1 MSAVEDRLAVAP
13 AVRAA
18 REALAGVPDE
28 VWIVGGAI
36 RDALLGRPIVDLDL
50 AVRGDP
56 GPLAR
61 TIAGSASGP
70 SFRLSEA
77 FGAWRAMPRDRA
89 WVCDV
94 SSLQGATI
102 HEDLARRDFTVNAMA
117 MPLSGGGLLDPH
129 GGVTDLEHGTL
140 RVLGVHAYRD
150 DPLRPLRLAR
160 LAAEL
165 GLEPDDETRRLTAG
179 AAAAVTAA
187 SPERVFAELRRL
199 VVADRVIEGLA
210 LADRLGLV
218 AAVLPELDAL
228 RGVAQSHVHHL
239 DAYAHTLEVLQRLVD
254 LEGSLDDVFGHLA
267 ERVREV
273 LDQPLADELTR
284 GQALRLGA
292 LLHDVG
298 KPATRAVLP
307 TGRVT
312 FIGHD
317 RVGVDVVREACLRL
331 RTSQRLSEYVQKL
344 TLHHLTLGFLVHE
357 RPLSRRAVYRYL
369 TACHPVEV
377 EVTVLT
383 CADRLATRGQNAEA
397 AIEAHL
403 SLAAE
408 IMEEA
413 LEWRESG
420 PPVVP
425 VRGDELA
432 EELGIRQGPELGR
445 VIAELREARF
455 AGEIETRAQAI
466 EAARRL
472 RENAPR

>member
-1 MSAVEDRLAVAP
+1 MTVIEDRLAAAP
-13 AVRAA
+13 AVAA
-18 REALAGVPDE
+18 VRDALAGAADE

-50 AVRGDP
+50 ASRGDP

-61 TIAGSASGP
+61 TIASAASGP
-70 SFRLSEA
+70 SFQLSEA

-89 WVCDV
+89 WACDV

-117 MPLSGGGLLDPH
+117 LPLAGGGLLDPH
-129 GGVTDLEHGTL
+129 GGVTDLERRTL
-140 RVLGVHAYRD
+140 RVLGAHAYQE

-165 GLEPDDETRRLTAG
+165 DLEPDDATRRLTAE
-179 AAAAVTAA
+179 AATAVSTA

-199 VVADRVIEGLA
+199 VVADRVVEGLD

-218 AAVLPELDAL
+218 AAVLPEVDAL
-228 RGVAQSHVHHL
+228 RGVAQSQFHHL
-239 DAYAHTLEVLQRLVD
+239 DAYAHTLEVLQRLVA
-254 LEGSLDDVFGHLA
+254 LEDSLEEVFGRLA
-267 ERVREV
+267 GRLGKV
-273 LDQPLADELTR
+273 LGEPLADELTR

-317 RVGVDVVREACLRL
+317 RVGVDIVREACRRL

-344 TLHHLTLGFLVHE
+344 TLHHLTLGFLVHD

-383 CADRLATRGQNAEA
+383 CADRLATRGQNADA
-397 AIEAHL
+397 AIQAHL

-408 IMEEA
+408 IMDAA

-432 EELGIRQGPELGR
+432 EELGIRRGPELGR
-445 VIAELREARF
+445 VIAQLREARF
-455 AGEIETRAQAI
+455 AGEIETRDEAI